1 MMDEFE
7 NNRENEHVDQTPHAE
22 TPYDTGDG
30 NTDNLKRTE
39 QQTEQNAEHRQEDA
53 YTQAQQYGST
63 YYGDMRTQEYMQ
75 AMAERAQQMSQGTEH
90 YYNNNYQQPNQNA
103 YNYGQNNYYQ
113 NGFQNADA
121 EQPKAKVKKAKKQR
135 VKKAKSPKTP
145 HNKRTF
151 WKKGVAVV
159 ASAAV
164 FGGVAGGAFYGIAGN
179 QIKKL
184 DALTNT
190 TTEVASTTSA
200 ATTQS
205 LSLLTSTA
213 SVGNGMDVSTIAE
226 NVMPSVVAINISA
239 IVEQQGMFGYTQ
251 QYEAEGS
258 GSGIII
264 GENDSELL
272 MVTNN
277 HVVSDA
283 TTVNVTF
290 ADGESYEA
298 QVKSTDSDT
307 DLAIV
312 VVKLSDIKESTMNQI
327 KIATIGDSDSLKV
340 GEQVVAI
347 GNALGY
353 GQSVTTGIVS
363 AKDRTNSTNTTPLI
377 QTDAA
382 INPGNSGGAL
392 LNMKGEVIGINSSK
406 YSDTTVEG
414 MGYAI
419 PITAVQDR
427 LDDLMNRQTR
437 EKVDESEKGYLGISC
452 ATVSSDVSEAYGI
465 PEGVLVTDVA
475 SKSAAEKAGIKAN
488 YVITKIDGQSISSAE
503 ELTEKLNYYAVGET
517 VPITYEY
524 LKDDAYVEKTV
535 DVTLMENPN
544 ANNK

>member
-205 LSLLTSTA
+205 LSLTSTA

-226 NVMPSVVAINISA
+226 NVMPSVVAIN
-239 IVEQQGMFGYTQ
+239 
-251 QYEAEGS
+251 
-258 GSGIII
+258 
-264 GENDSELL
+264 
-272 MVTNN
+272 
-277 HVVSDA
+277 SDA

-419 PITAVQDR
+419 PISDANETITT
-427 LDDLMNRQTR
+427 LMNKETR
-437 EKVDESEKGYLGISC
+437 EQVPEDERGFLGVEI
-452 ATVSSDVSEAYGI
+452 TNVEAESAELYGMPTGVYI
-465 PEGVLVTDVA
+465 RNVIEGTG
-475 SKSAAEKAGIKAN
+475 AEKAGLVRGG
-488 YVITKIDGQSISSAE
+488 VITELDGSSVDSMTT
-503 ELTEKLNYYAVGET
+503 LQNLLSYYRVGET
-517 VPITYEY
+517 VTLTVEMPGKDGSYEE
-524 LKDDAYVEKTV
+524 KEVEVVLSEKQTE
-535 DVTLMENPN
+535 TAIP
-544 ANNK
+544 KR

>member
-75 AMAERAQQMSQGTEH
+75 AMAERAQQMRQGTEH

-205 LSLLTSTA
+205 LSLTSTA

>member
-7 NNRENEHVDQTPHAE
+7 NNRENGHVDQTPHAE

-205 LSLLTSTA
+205 LSLTSTA

>member
-205 LSLLTSTA
+205 LSLTSTA

-437 EKVDESEKGYLGISC
+437 ENVDESEKGYLGISC

>member
-39 QQTEQNAEHRQEDA
+39 QQTEQHAEHRQEDA
-53 YTQAQQYGST
+53 YTQAQQNGST

-205 LSLLTSTA
+205 LSLTSTA

-290 ADGESYEA
+290 ADDESYEA

>member
-205 LSLLTSTA
+205 LSLTSTA

-363 AKDRTNSTNTTPLI
+363 AKYRTNSTNTTPLI

-524 LKDDAYVEKTV
+524 LKDDAYMEKTV

>member
-1 MMDEFE
+1 
-7 NNRENEHVDQTPHAE
+7 
-22 TPYDTGDG
+22 
-30 NTDNLKRTE
+30 
-39 QQTEQNAEHRQEDA
+39 
-53 YTQAQQYGST
+53 
-63 YYGDMRTQEYMQ
+63 
-75 AMAERAQQMSQGTEH
+75 
-90 YYNNNYQQPNQNA
+90 
-103 YNYGQNNYYQ
+103 
-113 NGFQNADA
+113 
-121 EQPKAKVKKAKKQR
+121 
-135 VKKAKSPKTP
+135 
-145 HNKRTF
+145 
-151 WKKGVAVV
+151 
-159 ASAAV
+159 
-164 FGGVAGGAFYGIAGN
+164 
-179 QIKKL
+179 
-184 DALTNT
+184 
-190 TTEVASTTSA
+190 
-200 ATTQS
+200 
-205 LSLLTSTA
+205 
-213 SVGNGMDVSTIAE
+213 
-226 NVMPSVVAINISA
+226 
-239 IVEQQGMFGYTQ
+239 
-251 QYEAEGS
+251 
-258 GSGIII
+258 
-264 GENDSELL
+264 

-437 EKVDESEKGYLGISC
+437 EKVDESEKGYLESPVQPYLPMC
-452 ATVSSDVSEAYGI
+452 QKHMVFQRACLSQMLQARVPLRRQVSKQI
-465 PEGVLVTDVA
+465 
-475 SKSAAEKAGIKAN
+475 
-488 YVITKIDGQSISSAE
+488 
-503 ELTEKLNYYAVGET
+503 
-517 VPITYEY
+517 
-524 LKDDAYVEKTV
+524 
-535 DVTLMENPN
+535 M
-544 ANNK
+544 

>member
-7 NNRENEHVDQTPHAE
+7 NNRENEHVDQTTHAE

-30 NTDNLKRTE
+30 NTDNLKRTT
-39 QQTEQNAEHRQEDA
+39 QQTEQHAGHTQQDA
-53 YTQAQQYGST
+53 YTQAQQYGNT

-75 AMAERAQQMSQGTEH
+75 AMAERAQQMSQGTGH

-103 YNYGQNNYYQ
+103 YSYGQTGYYQ
-113 NGFQNADA
+113 NDYRNADA
-121 EQPKAKVKKAKKQR
+121 EQSKAKVKKAKKQR
-135 VKKAKSPKTP
+135 VKKSKAPKTP

-151 WKKGVAVV
+151 WKKGVAIV

-184 DALTNT
+184 DALMNT
-190 TTEVASTTSA
+190 TTEAASTTSA
-200 ATTQS
+200 PTTES
-205 LSLLTSTA
+205 LSLTSTA
-213 SVGNGMDVSTIAE
+213 SVGNGMDVSTIAQ

-437 EKVDESEKGYLGISC
+437 EKVSEEEKGYLGISC
-452 ATVSSDVSEAYGI
+452 QTVSSDVSEAYGI
-465 PEGVLVTDVA
+465 PTGVLVAEVQ
-475 SKSAAEKAGIKAN
+475 SGSAAEKAGIKKN

-503 ELTEKLNYYAVGET
+503 ELTEKLNYYKSGET

-524 LKDDAYVEKTV
+524 MKNNEYTEKTV
-535 DVTLMENPN
+535 DVTLMDNPN
-544 ANNK
+544 TK

>member
-190 TTEVASTTSA
+190 TTEVACTTSA

-205 LSLLTSTA
+205 LSLTSTA

>member
-7 NNRENEHVDQTPHAE
+7 NNEENKQTGA
-22 TPYDTGDG
+22 PYETGDSH
-30 NTDNLKRTE
+30 TDNLKQE
-39 QQTEQNAEHRQEDA
+39 QSN
-53 YTQAQQYGST
+53 
-63 YYGDMRTQEYMQ
+63 YYGDMRTQDYMQ
-75 AMAERAQQMSQGTEH
+75 AMAERAQQMNQGTEH
-90 YYNNNYQQPNQNA
+90 YYNQSYQQPNQNP
-103 YNYGQNNYYQ
+103 YGYGQPNYYQ
-113 NGFQNADA
+113 GTGYQQSD
-121 EQPKAKVKKAKKQR
+121 QPKVKVKKTKKQS
-135 VKKAKSPKTP
+135 VKRTKTP
-145 HNKRTF
+145 HNKNNF

-159 ASAAV
+159 VSAAV
-164 FGGVAGGAFYGIAGN
+164 FGGIAGGTFYGIAGR
-179 QIKKL
+179 QIKRL
-184 DALTNT
+184 DTLTNQTTQAAT
-190 TTEVASTTSA
+190 TTEASKDTTE
-200 ATTQS
+200 S
-205 LSLLTSTA
+205 LSLTSTA
-213 SVGNGMDVSTIAE
+213 SVGSGMDVSTIAE

-239 IVEQQGMFGYTQ
+239 IVEQQGLFGYTQ
-251 QYEAEGS
+251 EYEAEGS

-264 GENDSELL
+264 GENDTELL

-283 TTVNVTF
+283 KTVNVTF
-290 ADGESYEA
+290 SDGESYEA

-312 VVKLSDIKESTMNQI
+312 VVKLSDIKESTMNSI

-419 PITAVQDR
+419 PITAVQNR

-437 EKVDESEKGYLGISC
+437 EKVSEDEKGYLGVSC
-452 ATVSSDVSEAYGI
+452 QTVSSDISEAYGI
-465 PEGVLVTDVA
+465 PTGVLVAEVQ
-475 SKSAAEKAGIKAN
+475 KGSAAEKAGIKKN

-503 ELTEKLNYYAVGET
+503 ELTEKLDYYKSGET

-524 LKDDAYVEKTV
+524 MKDNEYEEKTV
-535 DVTLMENPN
+535 DVTLMDNPN
-544 ANNK
+544 TK

>member
-39 QQTEQNAEHRQEDA
+39 QQTEQNAEHRQENA

-205 LSLLTSTA
+205 LSLTSTA

>member
-121 EQPKAKVKKAKKQR
+121 EQPKAKVKKAKKHR

-205 LSLLTSTA
+205 LSLTSTA

>member
-205 LSLLTSTA
+205 LSLTSTA

-524 LKDDAYVEKTV
+524 MKDDAYVEKTV

>member
-75 AMAERAQQMSQGTEH
+75 AMAERAQQMSRGTEH

-205 LSLLTSTA
+205 LSLTSTA

>member
-205 LSLLTSTA
+205 LSLTSTA

-437 EKVDESEKGYLGISC
+437 EKVDESEKGYRGISC

>member
-205 LSLLTSTA
+205 LSLTSTA

-226 NVMPSVVAINISA
+226 NVMPSVVAVNISA

>member
-53 YTQAQQYGST
+53 YTQAQQYGNT

-135 VKKAKSPKTP
+135 VKKAKAPKTP

-205 LSLLTSTA
+205 LSLTSTA

>member
-205 LSLLTSTA
+205 LSLTSTA

-312 VVKLSDIKESTMNQI
+312 VVKLSDIKEFTMNQI

>member
-205 LSLLTSTA
+205 LSLTSTA

-544 ANNK
+544 ASNK

>member
-205 LSLLTSTA
+205 LSLTSTA

-290 ADGESYEA
+290 ADGERYEA

>member
-205 LSLLTSTA
+205 LSLTSNA

>member
-205 LSLLTSTA
+205 LSLTSTA

-340 GEQVVAI
+340 GEQVIAI

>member
-1 MMDEFE
+1 
-7 NNRENEHVDQTPHAE
+7 
-22 TPYDTGDG
+22 
-30 NTDNLKRTE
+30 
-39 QQTEQNAEHRQEDA
+39 
-53 YTQAQQYGST
+53 
-63 YYGDMRTQEYMQ
+63 
-75 AMAERAQQMSQGTEH
+75 
-90 YYNNNYQQPNQNA
+90 
-103 YNYGQNNYYQ
+103 
-113 NGFQNADA
+113 
-121 EQPKAKVKKAKKQR
+121 
-135 VKKAKSPKTP
+135 
-145 HNKRTF
+145 
-151 WKKGVAVV
+151 
-159 ASAAV
+159 
-164 FGGVAGGAFYGIAGN
+164 
-179 QIKKL
+179 
-184 DALTNT
+184 
-190 TTEVASTTSA
+190 
-200 ATTQS
+200 
-205 LSLLTSTA
+205 
-213 SVGNGMDVSTIAE
+213 
-226 NVMPSVVAINISA
+226 
-239 IVEQQGMFGYTQ
+239 
-251 QYEAEGS
+251 
-258 GSGIII
+258 
-264 GENDSELL
+264 
-272 MVTNN
+272 
-277 HVVSDA
+277 
-283 TTVNVTF
+283 
-290 ADGESYEA
+290 
-298 QVKSTDSDT
+298 
-307 DLAIV
+307 
-312 VVKLSDIKESTMNQI
+312 MNQI

-452 ATVSSDVSEAYGI
+452 ATVSSDVSEAYGF
-465 PEGVLVTDVA
+465 PEGVLVTGVA

>member
-1 MMDEFE
+1 MMDEFG
-7 NNRENEHVDQTPHAE
+7 NNRENEHVDQTTHAE

-39 QQTEQNAEHRQEDA
+39 QQTEQHAEHRQNDA

-75 AMAERAQQMSQGTEH
+75 AMAERAQQMSQGTER
-90 YYNNNYQQPNQNA
+90 YYSNNYQQANQNA

-135 VKKAKSPKTP
+135 VKKAKAPKTP

-200 ATTQS
+200 ATTES
-205 LSLLTSTA
+205 LSLTSTA
-213 SVGNGMDVSTIAE
+213 SIGNGMDVSTIAE

-264 GENDSELL
+264 GENDTELL

-290 ADGESYEA
+290 VDGESYEA

-312 VVKLSDIKESTMNQI
+312 VVKLSDIKDSTMNEI

>member
-205 LSLLTSTA
+205 LSLTSTA

-277 HVVSDA
+277 HVVGDA

>member
-39 QQTEQNAEHRQEDA
+39 QQTEQHAEHRQEDA
-53 YTQAQQYGST
+53 YTQAQQNGST

-205 LSLLTSTA
+205 LSLTSTA

-475 SKSAAEKAGIKAN
+475 SKGAAEKAGIKAN

>member
-205 LSLLTSTA
+205 LNLTSTA

>member
-1 MMDEFE
+1 
-7 NNRENEHVDQTPHAE
+7 
-22 TPYDTGDG
+22 
-30 NTDNLKRTE
+30 
-39 QQTEQNAEHRQEDA
+39 
-53 YTQAQQYGST
+53 
-63 YYGDMRTQEYMQ
+63 
-75 AMAERAQQMSQGTEH
+75 
-90 YYNNNYQQPNQNA
+90 
-103 YNYGQNNYYQ
+103 
-113 NGFQNADA
+113 
-121 EQPKAKVKKAKKQR
+121 
-135 VKKAKSPKTP
+135 
-145 HNKRTF
+145 
-151 WKKGVAVV
+151 
-159 ASAAV
+159 
-164 FGGVAGGAFYGIAGN
+164 
-179 QIKKL
+179 
-184 DALTNT
+184 
-190 TTEVASTTSA
+190 
-200 ATTQS
+200 
-205 LSLLTSTA
+205 
-213 SVGNGMDVSTIAE
+213 MDVSTIAE

-239 IVEQQGMFGYTQ
+239 IVEQQGMFGCTQ

>member
-1 MMDEFE
+1 MMDEFG
-7 NNRENEHVDQTPHAE
+7 NNRENEHVDQTTHAE
-22 TPYDTGDG
+22 TLYDTGDG
-30 NTDNLKRTE
+30 NTDNLKRTT
-39 QQTEQNAEHRQEDA
+39 QQTEQHAGHTQQDA
-53 YTQAQQYGST
+53 YTQAQQYGNT
-63 YYGDMRTQEYMQ
+63 YYSDMRTQEYMQ

-90 YYNNNYQQPNQNA
+90 YYNNNYQQPNQDA
-103 YNYGQNNYYQ
+103 YSYGQTGYYQ
-113 NGFQNADA
+113 NDYRNADA
-121 EQPKAKVKKAKKQR
+121 EQSKAKVKKAKKQR
-135 VKKAKSPKTP
+135 VKKAKAPKTP

-190 TTEVASTTSA
+190 TTEAASTTSA
-200 ATTQS
+200 PTTES
-205 LSLLTSTA
+205 LSLTSTA
-213 SVGNGMDVSTIAE
+213 SIGNGMDVSTIAQ

-437 EKVDESEKGYLGISC
+437 EKVSEEEKGYLGISC
-452 ATVSSDVSEAYGI
+452 QTVSSDVSEAYGI
-465 PEGVLVTDVA
+465 PAGVLVAEVQ
-475 SKSAAEKAGIKAN
+475 SGSAAEKAGIKKN

-503 ELTEKLNYYAVGET
+503 ELTEKLNYYKSGET

-524 LKDDAYVEKTV
+524 MKNNEYTEKTV
-535 DVTLMENPN
+535 DVTLMDNPN
-544 ANNK
+544 TK

>member
-39 QQTEQNAEHRQEDA
+39 QQTEQNAEHRQEDV

-75 AMAERAQQMSQGTEH
+75 AMAERAQKMSQGTEH

-205 LSLLTSTA
+205 LSLTSTA

>member
-75 AMAERAQQMSQGTEH
+75 AMAERVQQMSQGTEH
-90 YYNNNYQQPNQNA
+90 YYNNNYQQPDQNA
-103 YNYGQNNYYQ
+103 YSYGQTNYYQ
-113 NGFQNADA
+113 NGYRNADE
-121 EQPKAKVKKAKKQR
+121 EQPKAKVKKTKKQR
-135 VKKAKSPKTP
+135 VKKAKAPKTP
-145 HNKRTF
+145 HNKRSF

-190 TTEVASTTSA
+190 TTEAASTTSA
-200 ATTQS
+200 PTTES
-205 LSLLTSTA
+205 LSLTSTA

-544 ANNK
+544 VNNK

>member
-205 LSLLTSTA
+205 LSLTSTA

-437 EKVDESEKGYLGISC
+437 EKVDEREKGYLGISC

>member
-190 TTEVASTTSA
+190 TTEVAFTTSA

-205 LSLLTSTA
+205 LSLTSTA